1 MEEKKNSAIEKVENI
16 SSDKWQSLTEEQKA
30 QVRIEHAL
38 EKERIKA
45 QEDKDK
51 TEKQRIKQQQ
61 KQERLAKK
69 QELKKAEQ
77 ERKRMLKE
85 KTAEERATLKRLR
98 QKARIEKRESLKRE
112 TPSSPKRNKKG
123 LSKGRK
129 GWLVAVICLSIS
141 TIALATALTLTYLIP
156 QEADVAMEN
165 AYAKSFYDTVEQ
177 VDNIDL
183 NLSKV
188 LATKDEG
195 AIQKYLLDIAVE
207 SELCESDLGLLPL
220 KDENKFYTT
229 KLVNQ
234 IGDYA
239 KYLNKKI
246 IDGEGI
252 SSEDRENLRAL
263 YKANLTFKQNLQ
275 SIVAKMGSDFSFST
289 LNEAGNGNIIVKNF
303 GELQNLSVE
312 YPELIYDGPFSD
324 GLNRKEI
331 KGLTGEEINGAVAQ
345 DKFNEIFADYGVSKV
360 KRVGETTAMIE
371 TFNIESELKGQNLYA
386 QISKKGGKLVMFAY
400 SGSCREVNYQQEDA
414 VKVATEFLEKT
425 GVTNMKAVWIN
436 LSNNLYTINFAY
448 ESNGVIVYSDL
459 IKVRVCA
466 ETNKV
471 IGLEASSYYINHTQ
485 RNIEKPSLTKG
496 QAQAKISADIQ
507 VTSSRICI
515 VPIGTKAEKLCY
527 EFSGDYNDSTY
538 YVYIDAIT
546 GRQVEMFKVIESTEG
561 QLLM

>member
-38 EKERIKA
+38 RKERAKA
-45 QEDKDK
+45 QDEKDK
-51 TEKQRIKQQQ
+51 TEKQRIKEQQ
-61 KQERLAKK
+61 KQQALAVK
-69 QELKKAEQ
+69 QEQKSAEQ

-98 QKARIEKRESLKRE
+98 QKARMEKRENLRQRKARSNGDGRGA
-112 TPSSPKRNKKG
+112 SR
-123 LSKGRK
+123 GRK
-129 GWLVAVICLSIS
+129 GWLIAVICLSIS

-156 QEADVAMEN
+156 QEADVVMEN

-252 SSEDRENLRAL
+252 SSEDRQNLVAL
-263 YKANLTFKQNLQ
+263 YEANLTFKQNLQ
-275 SIVAKMGSDFSFST
+275 NVVAKMGSDFSFST
-289 LNEAGNGNIIVKNF
+289 LNEAGKGNAIVKGFN
-303 GELQNLSVE
+303 ELQNLSVD

-324 GLNRKEI
+324 GINRKEI
-331 KGLTGEEINGAVAQ
+331 KGLPKETINGAVAE
-345 DKFNEIFADYGVSKV
+345 DKFNEIFADYGVNKV
-360 KRVGETTAMIE
+360 KRVGETTAIIE
-371 TFNIESELKGQNLYA
+371 TFNVEAEVKGENLYA
-386 QISKKGGKLVMFAY
+386 QISKNGGKLIMFAY
-400 SGSCREVNYQQEDA
+400 AGSCKEVNYQQEDA
-414 VKVATEFLEKT
+414 IKVATEFLEKT
-425 GVTNMKAVWIN
+425 GVTNMKPVWIN

-448 ESNGVIVYSDL
+448 EKDGVIVYSDL

-466 ETNKV
+466 ETNMV
-471 IGLEASSYYINHTQ
+471 IGLEASSYYINHTDRQ
-485 RNIEKPSLTKG
+485 MQKASLSKYE
-496 QAQAKISADIQ
+496 AKEKISNDME

-527 EFSGDYNDSTY
+527 EFSGDYNGSTY